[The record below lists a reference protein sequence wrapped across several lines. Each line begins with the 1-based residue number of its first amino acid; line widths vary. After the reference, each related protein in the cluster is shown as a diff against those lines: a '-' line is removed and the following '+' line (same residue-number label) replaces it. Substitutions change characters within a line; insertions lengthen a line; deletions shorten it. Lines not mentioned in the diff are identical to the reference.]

1 MSAAISVPIKI
12 LPHGT
17 GLPLPAYAS
26 AQAAGCDLVAALPP
40 GEPRRLAPGERMLVA
55 TGIALALPPDYEAQL
70 RPRSGL
76 ALRHGIT
83 LLNAPGTIDADYR
96 GEIFV
101 LLVNLGAEPVMIE
114 RGMRVAQLVLAPV
127 SRAAFRAASDLDRTE
142 RHEGGFGS
150 TGFTIKVGTPGD

>member
-1 MSAAISVPIKI
+1 MSAAISVPIKV

-17 GLPLPAYAS
+17 GLPIPAYAS
-26 AQAAGCDLVAALPP
+26 AQAAGCDLVAAVAP
-40 GEPRRLAPGERMLVA
+40 GEPRRLAPGERTLVA
-55 TGIALALPPDYEAQL
+55 TGIALALPPDYEAQV

-76 ALRHGIT
+76 ALHHGIT

-101 LLVNLGAEPVMIE
+101 LLVNLGSEPVLIE
-114 RGMRVAQLVLAPV
+114 RGMRIAQLVLAPV
-127 SRAAFRAASDLDRTE
+127 SRAAFRVVSDLDKTE

-150 TGFTIKVGTPGD
+150 TGFTVAAERPGD